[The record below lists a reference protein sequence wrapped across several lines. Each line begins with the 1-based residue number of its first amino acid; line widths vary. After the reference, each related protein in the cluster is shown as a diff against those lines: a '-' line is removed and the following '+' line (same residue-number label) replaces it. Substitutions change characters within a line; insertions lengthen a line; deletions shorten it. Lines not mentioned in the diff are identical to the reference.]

1 MNALVWEKTGLILS
15 LTLML
20 ITMMAEAQ
28 ERKIGVSSGDPAIS
42 VPYRAMADSISRTVH
57 DDASDV
63 LIRQLN
69 KVFDGR
75 WRFRIVEH
83 RIHEDVVVVLGELS
97 AGGGSRQQFG
107 TAVLKGPRSLGE
119 ALTTAAQDAL
129 TQAAKF
135 FDLRSDTTATAT
147 GAPPSRAVAYRPA
160 PNLAPS
166 GNPVTNSVP
175 MVTSTASSPPSVAPE
190 TWFDPATTRYV
201 GTPMDQEVVD
211 MKKVEFDRYMLEA
224 LRITTPPKLDG
235 NLDDPIWREASVAA
249 GFRQRNP
256 DEGYLDTED
265 TEVRVLYDEEN
276 LYFGFMCYDK
286 TPEKIVATEMRRD
299 EISDM
304 NDDDVIEIY
313 IAPYGETGDTY
324 FFTTNPLG
332 ARGDILM
339 APGGNSSNS
348 DWDATWQCYTKRH
361 SMGWSVEFVLP
372 FKAFRFN
379 PEAQQDWAINFGRF
393 VQRTRAGAFWVP
405 VSRADGF
412 AANAYNNGGR
422 LVGLEGITP
431 GRALE
436 LLPYSVMGTI
446 GDRRAIRGGEK
457 INYDLRRDAGLDLK
471 WGITP
476 NITADATVNPDFAQ
490 IEADRE
496 VVNLSRFEFRFDEKR
511 PFFLEG
517 ATIFEFGGSFFSPL
531 PIFFSRRIGTQLFD
545 GSTVRILHGEKISGK
560 TGGASF
566 GILNVHTK
574 ETLWALTQS
583 GVTTVTDTTVTEAG
597 ALQTTERD
605 TLTVSRFPFTEP
617 ETNWNVF
624 RLRQDLFSRSTLGVI
639 GLMKEPEDTPND
651 NTELPGLRLSDTQY
665 NRVIGGDLRLQFNST
680 EHQFNLLVARSW
692 LPEAEL
698 HSRVLAGNDSTLLDQ
713 NALEW
718 GGAITHSWR
727 TSWMNTSSSYTD
739 IRAGFFSDMGF
750 ITRRD
755 IRQAQSSL
763 GMNFLLRKWGI
774 RSIGSS
780 ARGRGSLISG
790 RWITNHRGS
799 FSDRGLVESW
809 NIEAKPGLEF
819 ENGTNLR
826 FGWER
831 NFDRLS
837 QSTTIAG
844 VAFPAG
850 TYTFDSYSA
859 EISTDKGKPV
869 SIEGAY
875 TQGDFYDGT
884 RRTIEA
890 ETTWKP
896 AGRVRIGLDLT
907 YNRIKRV
914 QTPGQSW
921 FDERW
926 IPRIR
931 FNYSFSPDMF
941 VSLFAQINTKRETPD
956 DDLDVNAIVSNFLF
970 AYTMPQGH
978 TFFLAYNQLIDD
990 EFNTRGQRPLRPA
1003 AQAIVA
1009 KFSYLFN
1016 L

>member
-1 MNALVWEKTGLILS
+1 M
-15 LTLML
+15 
-20 ITMMAEAQ
+20 
-28 ERKIGVSSGDPAIS
+28 
-42 VPYRAMADSISRTVH
+42 
-57 DDASDV
+57 
-63 LIRQLN
+63 
-69 KVFDGR
+69 
-75 WRFRIVEH
+75 
-83 RIHEDVVVVLGELS
+83 
-97 AGGGSRQQFG
+97 
-107 TAVLKGPRSLGE
+107 
-119 ALTTAAQDAL
+119 
-129 TQAAKF
+129 
-135 FDLRSDTTATAT
+135 
-147 GAPPSRAVAYRPA
+147 
-160 PNLAPS
+160 
-166 GNPVTNSVP
+166 
-175 MVTSTASSPPSVAPE
+175 
-190 TWFDPATTRYV
+190 
-201 GTPMDQEVVD
+201 
-211 MKKVEFDRYMLEA
+211 
-224 LRITTPPKLDG
+224 
-235 NLDDPIWREASVAA
+235 
-249 GFRQRNP
+249 
-256 DEGYLDTED
+256 
-265 TEVRVLYDEEN
+265 
-276 LYFGFMCYDK
+276 
-286 TPEKIVATEMRRD
+286 
-299 EISDM
+299 
-304 NDDDVIEIY
+304 
-313 IAPYGETGDTY
+313 
-324 FFTTNPLG
+324 
-332 ARGDILM
+332 
-339 APGGNSSNS
+339 
-348 DWDATWQCYTKRH
+348 
-361 SMGWSVEFVLP
+361 
-372 FKAFRFN
+372 
-379 PEAQQDWAINFGRF
+379 
-393 VQRTRAGAFWVP
+393 
-405 VSRADGF
+405 
-412 AANAYNNGGR
+412 
-422 LVGLEGITP
+422 
-431 GRALE
+431 
-436 LLPYSVMGTI
+436 
-446 GDRRAIRGGEK
+446 
-457 INYDLRRDAGLDLK
+457 
-471 WGITP
+471 
-476 NITADATVNPDFAQ
+476 
-490 IEADRE
+490 
-496 VVNLSRFEFRFDEKR
+496 
-511 PFFLEG
+511 
-517 ATIFEFGGSFFSPL
+517 
-531 PIFFSRRIGTQLFD
+531 
-545 GSTVRILHGEKISGK
+545 
-560 TGGASF
+560 
-566 GILNVHTK
+566 
-574 ETLWALTQS
+574 
-583 GVTTVTDTTVTEAG
+583 
-597 ALQTTERD
+597 
-605 TLTVSRFPFTEP
+605 SRFPFTEP

-755 IRQAQSSL
+755 IRQARSSL

-837 QSTTIAG
+837 QSTTITG

-850 TYTFDSYSA
+850 AYTFDSYTA

-926 IPRIR
+926 IPRFR

-956 DDLDVNAIVSNFLF
+956 DDLDINAIVSNFLF